1 MARLQLRSRRLVV
14 PSQRGAPGLAPLL
27 LLLLLALPLAAGANC
42 PCQNPAL
49 CNPITHR
56 LNFEVF
62 VFDVGHK
69 VWKYYDWSQITTVVL
84 FADYDPELMCHAHS
98 KGARVVLKGDVSVK
112 DIKNPTFRASWIA
125 KQVQLA
131 KTQHMDGINLD
142 IEQEVQRSSPEY
154 YALTALVKE
163 TTDTFHREIKGSQV
177 TFDVPWSSNCV
188 AGRCYNYT
196 EIAYACDFLFVMS
209 YDERSLPWSQCIA
222 GANSPYTQTLT
233 GYEDYI
239 KIGISPKKLVMGIP
253 WYGVDYTCQNL
264 SKDHVCTTAKHPCK
278 DAVHHQ
284 VPYRLIMKQV
294 NNSPSKI
301 LWDKSQQSPYYH
313 YQDKAGHFHQVWYD
327 NPQSISLKAAYVQN
341 RGLLG
346 IGMWHA
352 NCLDYSEDATA
363 KKQTEEM
370 WKALRK
376 KL

>member
-27 LLLLLALPLAAGANC
+27 LPLLLALPLAAGANC

-56 LNFEVF
+56 LNFE
-62 VFDVGHK
+62 
-69 VWKYYDWSQITTVVL
+69 
-84 FADYDPELMCHAHS
+84 
-98 KGARVVLKGDVSVK
+98 
-112 DIKNPTFRASWIA
+112 
-125 KQVQLA
+125 
-131 KTQHMDGINLD
+131 
-142 IEQEVQRSSPEY
+142 
-154 YALTALVKE
+154 
-163 TTDTFHREIKGSQV
+163 V

-264 SKDHVCTTAKHPCK
+264 SKD
-278 DAVHHQ
+278 
-284 VPYRLIMKQV
+284 
-294 NNSPSKI
+294 
-301 LWDKSQQSPYYH
+301 
-313 YQDKAGHFHQVWYD
+313 KAGHFHQVWYD